1 MTDQTKDTLR
11 MAMRQLVDM
20 APAAPEIPT
29 LEKQEGVRRPVAAI
43 AAGFGAVVVVLGL
56 GTVLLTQNGGE
67 SQDAG
72 GSDSATTTVVPTADT
87 PTVTTAVPDQ
97 TPITTAAPTVTV
109 PVVSVWTIEDSMA
122 LLTDIEWDRVRAE
135 AEPSDEYS
143 EFWDGPAWS
152 ARDLKWHEDDLFSFT
167 ADRLL
172 VDPGAG
178 TRVPLERGGSLPI
191 FGSTLLNGGTVDPE
205 SIIGNGRPLF
215 VMVWR
220 PSPLLVNGTE
230 ETSIVNL
237 DAFQQAYERWGHQ
250 IDFIGV
256 IWNEPIVEFETEEI
270 QPGEIVN
277 LGRQVV
283 DKNGY
288 TFPNVI
294 GRVDLPQIPEPRSE
308 MWLLTNA
315 DGRVTGGF
323 FAHGAIRDADTA
335 LDSLPVD
342 HLLSRLVIPID
353 NLADTLNERY
363 LWAPENFGDEPGKE
377 PLPGRCGSSVESP
390 PGCNG

>member
-1 MTDQTKDTLR
+1 MTDQTTDTLR
-11 MAMRQLVDM
+11 VAMLQLVDM
-20 APAAPEIPT
+20 APAAPEMPT
-29 LEKQEGVRRPVAAI
+29 VEKQEGVRWPVAAV

-56 GTVLLTQNGGE
+56 GTVVLTQNSGE
-67 SQDAG
+67 SQDVG
-72 GSDSATTTVVPTADT
+72 GSDSAATTVVPTTDT
-87 PTVTTAVPDQ
+87 PTVATTVPDQ
-97 TPITTAAPTVTV
+97 TPITAAASTVTV
-109 PVVSVWTIEDSMA
+109 PVVPVWTIEDSMA
-122 LLTDIEWDRVRAE
+122 LLTDAEWERVRIE
-135 AEPSDEYS
+135 ADVDRNRPEVLEEDYN
-143 EFWDGPAWS
+143 
-152 ARDLKWHEDDLFSFT
+152 ARTLKWHEDDLFSFT

-172 VDPGAG
+172 DEPGAG
-178 TRVPLERGGSLPI
+178 TKVPLARGGSLPI

-205 SIIGNGRPLF
+205 SILGNGRPLF

-220 PSPLLVNGTE
+220 PSPWLVNVTN
-230 ETSIVNL
+230 ETSISNL
-237 DAFQQAYERWGHQ
+237 DAFQQAYERWGDQ

-256 IWNEPIVEFETEEI
+256 IWNEPIVEFETEEFE
-270 QPGEIVN
+270 PAEI
-277 LGRQVV
+277 LSFGRQVV

-294 GRVDLPQIPEPRSE
+294 GRVDLPQNGEPWSE
-308 MWLLTNA
+308 MWLLTGA

-323 FAHGAIRDADTA
+323 FAHGTIRDADTA

>member
-1 MTDQTKDTLR
+1 MTDQTTDTLR

-20 APAAPEIPT
+20 APAAPDMPT
-29 LEKQEGVRRPVAAI
+29 VEKQERVRRPVAAI

-56 GTVLLTQNGGE
+56 GTVVLTQDSGE

-72 GSDSATTTVVPTADT
+72 GSDSATTTVVPTTDT
-87 PTVTTAVPDQ
+87 PTVATTVPDR

-109 PVVSVWTIEDSMA
+109 PVVPVWTIEDSMA
-122 LLTDIEWDRVRAE
+122 LLTDAEWDRVRAE
-135 AEPSDEYS
+135 AEHSDEYS
-143 EFWDGPAWS
+143 EFWDGSAWS

-191 FGSTLLNGGTVDPE
+191 FGSTLLDGGTVDPE

-220 PSPLLVNGTE
+220 PSPWLVNGTE
-230 ETSIVNL
+230 EPSILNL
-237 DAFQQAYERWGHQ
+237 DAFQQAYERWGDQ

-256 IWNEPIVEFETEEI
+256 IWNEPIVEFETEEFE
-270 QPGEIVN
+270 PAEI
-277 LGRQVV
+277 LSFGRQVV

-294 GRVDLPQIPEPRSE
+294 GRADLPQIPEPWSE

-353 NLADTLNERY
+353 NLADTLNKRY
-363 LWAPENFGDEPGKE
+363 LWAPENLGDEPGKE